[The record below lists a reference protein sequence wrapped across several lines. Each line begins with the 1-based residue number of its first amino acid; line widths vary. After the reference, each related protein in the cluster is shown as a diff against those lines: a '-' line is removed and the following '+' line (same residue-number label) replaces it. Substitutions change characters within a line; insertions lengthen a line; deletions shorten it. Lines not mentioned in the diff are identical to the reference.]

1 MKVVNKRI
9 LLFIFGCIS
18 ARLLLIVITKNIPLK
33 NLPYLSP
40 LFLTM
45 GLGFLYYFLSKKDKG
60 FTFDQKAWWQFL
72 RPIHSILYIV
82 TAYLA
87 YSKNRKSYLVLTL
100 DLFIGIVFFI
110 LHHTQK

>member
-1 MKVVNKRI
+1 MKVTNKRI
-9 LLFIFGCIS
+9 LLFIFGCIF
-18 ARLLLIVITKNIPLK
+18 ARLLLIIITKNIALK

-45 GLGFLYYFLSKKDKG
+45 GLGFLHYFISKKDKG
-60 FTFDQKAWWQFL
+60 FTFDQKAWWHFL
-72 RPIHSILYIV
+72 RPLHSILYII
-82 TAYLA
+82 TAYFA
-87 YSKNRKSYLVLTL
+87 YTKNKNTYLVLTA